1 MKKLSIRLFLL
12 LTILGFTFTVASCKE
27 NKVGLQLDFEK
38 NSYEVILGDELV
50 LTPQVTNGDIADLKL
65 EWNSTDETVATCA
78 DGKITSVGLGTTTVK
93 AWVEGKAYIAATAE
107 ITVVESDPKGMPVAT
122 FDVEGPADVE
132 GTLYIGDENKL
143 VYELSHEYPN
153 VEMVFSSSDEEIATI
168 DEEGNIVALA
178 KGQVTLT
185 AKIVNKNNPN
195 MYVDYNFVYTVKN
208 LYSIT
213 YELDGGEFEEEVVT
227 EFRSEDEVI
236 TLPIPVK
243 VGYNFLGWYGNKN
256 FAGEAVKEVVP
267 GSSHDYLFYAKWEIA
282 KYTITY
288 LHEDGSVAAEEE
300 TYTILDEVKLPTLKK
315 TDWRFLG
322 WAVLDAEGNESEGYI
337 TVIEEGTTGDV
348 TLVAKFGQF
357 MVRVAETF
365 DTSKDYKL
373 GMYQSN
379 KKQTYYMKGG
389 FVNTY
394 YGATT
399 TTFANAATINLIETQ
414 GGYYLKLTQINGTVK
429 YVSVAKSGSHNNLK
443 FYDSP
448 STVWQYD
455 EKYNTFT
462 TTLGS
467 TKLFLGT
474 YGNNTSFGPSDY
486 DTYITSS
493 TNYIAHLYEEILITD
508 EIRAEMALEAV
519 EVAESLKED
528 YELPEYEN
536 VTWELAEEYENAKI
550 EDGVLKV
557 TRPEN
562 GSGDAVV
569 KLIATC
575 TVNEASATIEF
586 EIAILEDVAYEIVEV
601 TEYETEKLYKM
612 GLYQGNISKQLYAT
626 GKMSGYYGA
635 TTEKFEEAVDVQL
648 IETEGGYYIQVLNGT
663 TPQYLN
669 IVASGSYINYKY
681 ENTAKSV
688 WVLNEKYN
696 TFTTLV
702 GSTEYY
708 AGAYKQFDT
717 LSASKLSYLSN
728 AGNFA
733 LHFYEKVAVAPTI
746 VEESMSI
753 AANKGK
759 LSGKTIS
766 WTGTNFTLINE
777 QHNSSSAI
785 RTSDS
790 NHFRCYQG
798 SKTTISGND
807 GAKVSQVV
815 ITCTGSSYATAL
827 VSSINANLYTVE
839 VNDLVITIT
848 PKDGAVDS
856 IEIVATKQWRLNN
869 IVVFCEK

>member
-93 AWVEGKAYIAATAE
+93 AWVEGKAYIAATAK

-185 AKIVNKNNPN
+185 AKIVNKNNPD

-208 LYSIT
+208 LYNIT

-236 TLPIPVK
+236 TLPTPVK

-256 FAGEAVKEVVP
+256 FAGEAVTEVVP

-322 WAVLDAEGNESEGYI
+322 WAVLDAEGNESEEYI
-337 TVIEEGTTGDV
+337 TVIEEGTTGEI

-357 MVRVAETF
+357 LIRTTNELSTE
-365 DTSKDYKL
+365 KDYKL
-373 GMYQSN
+373 GLYQGS
-379 KKQTYYMKGG
+379 KKQTLYMTGKLSG
-389 FVNTY
+389 Y

-399 TTFANAATINLIETQ
+399 TDFAKGATLNLVEVE
-414 GGYYLKLTQINGTVK
+414 GGYNLKLTLTNGTVK
-429 YVSVAKSGSHNNLK
+429 YIDLVKSGTYNNIK
-443 FYDSP
+443 FNNSA
-448 STVWQYD
+448 STVWQYN
-455 EKYNTFT
+455 EEYNTFT
-462 TTLGS
+462 TKLGS
-467 TKLFLGT
+467 DTLYLGT
-474 YGNNTSFGPSDY
+474 YSSYTTFSASVISFAKTSYVS
-486 DTYITSS
+486 
-493 TNYIAHLYEEILITD
+493 HLYEEVLVTD
-508 EIRAEMALEAV
+508 EIRAEMALEEV

-575 TVNEASATIEF
+575 TVNEASATKEF

-635 TTEKFEEAVDVQL
+635 TTEKFEDAVDVQL
-648 IETEGGYYIQVLNGT
+648 IETEGGYYIQVLNGA

-669 IVASGSYINYKY
+669 IVASGSYTNYKY
-681 ENTAKSV
+681 EKTAKSV

-708 AGAYKQFDT
+708 AGAYKQFNT

-766 WTGTNFTLINE
+766 WTGTNFTLKNE

-815 ITCTGSSYATAL
+815 ITCTGGSYATAL
-827 VSSINANLYTVE
+827 VSSIKANLYTVE
-839 VNDLVITIT
+839 VNGLVITIT

-856 IEIVATKQWRLNN
+856 IEIVAAKQWRLNN

>member
-12 LTILGFTFTVASCKE
+12 LATLGFAFTVVSCKK
-27 NKVGLQLDFEK
+27 NTVGLQLDFEQ
-38 NSYEVILGDELV
+38 NNYELVVGEDVILM
-50 LTPQVTNGDIADLKL
+50 PKATNGKIADLYL
-65 EWNSTDETVATCA
+65 EWESSDESVVKCLNGDVSAEGVGTAIIRVWVIGREYISASTQ
-78 DGKITSVGLGTTTVK
+78 
-93 AWVEGKAYIAATAE
+93 

-122 FDVEGPADVE
+122 FEVEGPAGLE
-132 GTLYIGDENKL
+132 GNLYVGDENKL
-143 VYELSHEYPN
+143 VYELSHEYPDA
-153 VEMVFSSSDEEIATI
+153 EMVFSSSNENVATI
-168 DEEGNIVALA
+168 DAEGNIVALA

-195 MYVDYNFVYTVKN
+195 IYVDYNFNYTVKN
-208 LYSIT
+208 FNNITFELY
-213 YELDGGEFEEEVVT
+213 GGEFEEEADT
-227 EFRSEDEVI
+227 EFRTEDEVI
-236 TLPIPVK
+236 VLPTPVK
-243 VGYNFLGWYGNKN
+243 EGYNFLGWYGNKN
-256 FAGEAVKEVVP
+256 FAGEAVKEVAP
-267 GSSHDYLFYAKWEIA
+267 ESGHDYLFYAKWEIA
-282 KYTITY
+282 EYTITY

-300 TYTILDEVKLPTLKK
+300 KYTILDEIELPALTKA
-315 TDWRFLG
+315 DWRFLG
-322 WAVLDAEGNESEGYI
+322 WAVLDAEGNESEEYI

-357 MVRVAETF
+357 IIRVAETF

-373 GMYQSN
+373 GLYQGS
-379 KKQTYYMKGG
+379 KKQTLYMTGSLSG
-389 FVNTY
+389 Y

-399 TTFANAATINLIETQ
+399 QDFAKGATLNLVEVE
-414 GGYYLKLTQINGTVK
+414 GGYNLKLTLTNGTVK
-429 YVSVAKSGSHNNLK
+429 YIDLVKSGTYNNIK
-443 FYDSP
+443 FNNSA
-448 STVWQYD
+448 STVWQYN
-455 EKYNTFT
+455 EEYNTFT
-462 TTLGS
+462 TKLGS
-467 TKLFLGT
+467 DTLYLGT
-474 YGNNTSFGPSDY
+474 YSSYTTFSASVISFAKTSYVS
-486 DTYITSS
+486 
-493 TNYIAHLYEEILITD
+493 HLYEEVLVTD
-508 EIRAEMALEAV
+508 EIRAEMALEEV

-562 GSGDAVV
+562 GSGDAVI
-569 KLIATC
+569 KLIAKC
-575 TVNEASATIEF
+575 TINESSATKEF
-586 EIAILEDVAYEIVEV
+586 EIVILEDVAYEIVEV

-635 TTEKFEEAVDVQL
+635 TTEKFEDAVDVQL
-648 IETEGGYYIQVLNGT
+648 IETEGGYYIQVLNGA

-669 IVASGSYINYKY
+669 IVASGSYTNYKY

-708 AGAYKQFDT
+708 AGAYKQFNT
-717 LSASKLSYLSN
+717 LSASKVSYLSS
-728 AGNFA
+728 AGNFPI
-733 LHFYEKVAVAPTI
+733 HFYEKVAAAPTI
-746 VEESMSI
+746 VEESMSV
-753 AANKGK
+753 AANKGV

-766 WTGTNFTLINE
+766 WTGTNFTLKNE

-785 RTSDS
+785 RTSDT

-807 GAKVSQVV
+807 GVKVSKVV
-815 ITCTGSSYATAL
+815 ITSTGSSYATAL

-856 IEIVATKQWRLNN
+856 IEIVAAKQWRLNN
-869 IVVFCEK
+869 ILVFCEK